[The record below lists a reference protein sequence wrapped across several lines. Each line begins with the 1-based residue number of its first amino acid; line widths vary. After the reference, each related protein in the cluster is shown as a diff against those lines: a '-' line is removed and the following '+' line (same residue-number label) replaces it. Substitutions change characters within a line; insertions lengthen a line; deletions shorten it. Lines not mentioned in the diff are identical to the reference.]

1 MSVNKEHTMSTY
13 SKHSI
18 LGDTRINIT
27 NYVSFIRVYFN
38 ESFLNL
44 IIIQKQLID
53 SKCVS
58 NNLRGGCAIISLGI
72 VQHLKDS
79 KG

>member
-1 MSVNKEHTMSTY
+1 MILPNRIEGETMSVNKEHTMSTY

-44 IIIQKQLID
+44 IIIQKQLIEAVR
-53 SKCVS
+53 KIQKVYPT
-58 NNLRGGCAIISLGI
+58 I
-72 VQHLKDS
+72 
-79 KG
+79 